1 MVSDSP
7 ALAESASA
15 RRLLLLI
22 VPALVVGVASALV
35 LLGISL
41 VAEQFQDVLWE
52 TLPEALSIG
61 GYSSLWMIVML
72 TATGLATGLVIRTV
86 HGHAGPDPATTG
98 LVDPPLPPDV
108 IPGLLV
114 VTVLALAGGVSLGPE
129 NPITAA
135 NIALTFWLGRRVA
148 PRTPAALWIALASA
162 GTIGAL
168 FGTPIAAALILSESL
183 AASGARRAHSGTG
196 SSARSRRAP
205 RGHSPCRCW
214 PTPAS
219 ACHCRRTPARTGAIC
234 SRRS

>member
-7 ALAESASA
+7 VLAESASA

-22 VPALVVGVASALV
+22 VPALVVGVASALI

-41 VAEQFQDVLWE
+41 LAEQLQDVLWE
-52 TLPEALSIG
+52 TLPRAFSIG
-61 GYSSLWMIVML
+61 RYSSLWMIVML
-72 TATGLATGLVIRTV
+72 TATGLAIGLVIRTV

-98 LVDPPLPPDV
+98 LVDPPMPPDV

-148 PRTPAALWIALASA
+148 PGTPAALWIALASA

-168 FGTPIAAALILSESL
+168 FGTPVAAALILSESL
-183 AASGARRAHSGTG
+183 AAGGARRARSGTG
-196 SSARSRRAP
+196 SSARSRRVP
-205 RGHSPCRCW
+205 RGRSP
-214 PTPAS
+214 
-219 ACHCRRTPARTGAIC
+219 
-234 SRRS
+234 